1 MILNSVEKKKIK
13 KMIENGSIY
22 TDSRYKRWRSKVFKR
37 DGYGCQYPG
46 CKYPMGTINAHHI
59 QMKWYFP
66 EFIFHIKNGITL
78 CAFHHNYIHKKK
90 MEQTLLELFLAI
102 AAENTSKKRIIR
114 KKRVRKPKKDKP
126 KKQSKTPRKTKR
138 IVTKKSLIK
147 KVVRKSRIKK

>member
-1 MILNSVEKKKIK
+1 MNSAEKKKKIK
-13 KMIENGSIY
+13 KMNENGSIY
-22 TDSRYKRWRSKVFKR
+22 TDPRYRRWRSKVFKR

-78 CAFHHNYIHKKK
+78 CAYHHTFIHKNK
-90 MEQTLLELFLAI
+90 MEQDLLELFLAI

-114 KKRVRKPKKDKP
+114 KKRVKRPKKDKP
-126 KKQSKTPRKTKR
+126 KKQTKSPKKTKKK
-138 IVTKKSLIK
+138 VTKTSLLK
-147 KVVRKSRIKK
+147 KIVKKTRKKK